1 MRIDGLLL
9 ENFRNYTRQDLSF
22 DPDCNVIFGDNAQG
36 KTNLLEAV
44 QYLSCGSSDR
54 AKSDRELIA
63 FSAENTVLSGKVF
76 SRERE
81 FVLRAELYRGKRR
94 KLWINKVPAKTAA

>member
-36 KTNLLEAV
+36 KTNLLKEALD
-44 QYLSCGSSDR
+44 Q
-54 AKSDRELIA
+54 
-63 FSAENTVLSGKVF
+63 
-76 SRERE
+76 
-81 FVLRAELYRGKRR
+81 
-94 KLWINKVPAKTAA
+94 